1 MASARKRARRQ
12 RPRRWWVTALIG
24 ILLFGA
30 LGTMASALWAFTV
43 LPKNLPA
50 VTALEDFKPLEGTK
64 IYDDNDEFLTEFH
77 EARRI
82 KRFGGLALRRI
93 KLR

>member
-1 MASARKRARRQ
+1 
-12 RPRRWWVTALIG
+12 
-24 ILLFGA
+24 
-30 LGTMASALWAFTV
+30 MASALWAFTV

-82 KRFGGLALRRI
+82 FTPLSQIPKSVQQAILAV
-93 KLR
+93 